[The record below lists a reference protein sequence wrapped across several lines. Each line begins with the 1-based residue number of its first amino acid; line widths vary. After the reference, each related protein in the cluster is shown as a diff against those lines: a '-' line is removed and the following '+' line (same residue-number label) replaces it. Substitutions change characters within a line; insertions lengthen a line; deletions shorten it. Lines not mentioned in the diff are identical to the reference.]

1 MVPSAGWSLLTLSL
15 IDIFICL
22 SACRLTNNEFINET
36 DFRYKLVINPM
47 VISQDWFNKLP
58 ADLQKTVLEAGQ
70 ETTDHAMAMAAQMD
84 ETGKKI
90 LAENGVTLFDQPTD
104 EVMWVEKLRIV
115 WPMVLPHIK
124 DKALLDKVFN
134 VLNIK

>member
-1 MVPSAGWSLLTLSL
+1 
-15 IDIFICL
+15 
-22 SACRLTNNEFINET
+22 
-36 DFRYKLVINPM
+36 
-47 VISQDWFNKLP
+47 
-58 ADLQKTVLEAGQ
+58 
-70 ETTDHAMAMAAQMD
+70 MD

-115 WPMVLPHIK
+115 WPLVLPHIK